1 MQYKESL
8 DDSGSLK
15 SLIVKLRAL
24 GLRLRAGGNIERQ
37 LEFAAK
43 DENLTEEREKINR
56 RGIVLE
62 SEMVTG
68 GSSPLRVGQVWKIG
82 DRFLEILAFRKDQ
95 LSELLGKGMPLGAYW
110 EEWVIIRRGRQN
122 EESYGEEFMEMWG
135 TRRRRAS

>member
-56 RGIVLE
+56 RGIVLAAAPYDY
-62 SEMVTG
+62 
-68 GSSPLRVGQVWKIG
+68 PLFPVCPKWH
-82 DRFLEILAFRKDQ
+82 AFPQ
-95 LSELLGKGMPLGAYW
+95 ELTQFGP
-110 EEWVIIRRGRQN
+110 
-122 EESYGEEFMEMWG
+122 S
-135 TRRRRAS
+135 